1 MLDQLQLSRT
11 VKQTREWVSSCLMAN
26 QHKQAIHRVPTLLLK
41 KNPGLFQD
49 PRRNFPGPLRSPGGL
64 HIRKNGENI
73 YSHCS
78 KYGPAQRLFTAC
90 SKVLLNVDIRYAL
103 EAIEKYAV
111 FKNIFPGLSRSWIF
125 QEKNPWLSRSF
136 QEAWE
141 PCIQC
146 HTH

>member
-1 MLDQLQLSRT
+1 
-11 VKQTREWVSSCLMAN
+11 MAN

-111 FKNIFPGLSRSWIF
+111 FKNIFPGLSRTKVIF
-125 QEKNPWLSRSF
+125 QDFPGPGFFKKKNP
-136 QEAWE
+136 
-141 PCIQC
+141 
-146 HTH
+146 